1 MVLMPAKP
9 ITAHGGD
16 CGDVMRDQGLQ
27 RAIDAAGGVS
37 ALAAALGIAQPSV
50 SGWTRIPADRVAAV
64 EAATGV
70 DRTLLRPDLFAAA
83 TTTQT
88 PLDDVDLA
96 RARGYQLL
104 AHLLAKPPTQALLD
118 TVAKITG
125 DPTPLGLAWMALAD
139 AARATTESAVGEEY
153 FKLFIGVGRGD
164 VLPFASYYLAGFLH
178 ERPLAAAR
186 ADLAK
191 IGIERRPGIHDPE
204 DHIATLCDAMAGM
217 IEGTYPAPLSTQDA
231 FFDAHLRTWAPRLFA
246 DIAVAPSAK
255 FYRAV
260 ADVGAHWIDL
270 ETRAAAIAA

>member
-1 MVLMPAKP
+1 
-9 ITAHGGD
+9 
-16 CGDVMRDQGLQ
+16 MREQGLQ

-37 ALAAALGIAQPSV
+37 ALAASLGIAQPSV
-50 SGWTRIPADRVAAV
+50 SGWTRVPADRISAI

-70 DRTLLRPDLFAAA
+70 SRNELRPDLFSGAKIAQPAANPA
-83 TTTQT
+83 
-88 PLDDVDLA
+88 LDDVDLA

-118 TVAKITG
+118 SVGKITG
-125 DPTPLGLAWMALAD
+125 DPTPLGLAWMSLAD
-139 AARATTESAVGEEY
+139 SARVTPAAVVGEEY

-164 VLPFASYYLAGFLH
+164 VLPFASFYLAGFLH

-186 ADLAK
+186 ADLVK
-191 IGIERRPGIHDPE
+191 LGIERRPGVHEPE

-217 IEGTYPAPLSTQDA
+217 IDGTYAATQSAQDA
-231 FFDAHLRTWAPRLFA
+231 FFAAHLKTWTPRLFA
-246 DIAVAPSAK
+246 DIAIAPSAK

>member
-1 MVLMPAKP
+1 MASGV
-9 ITAHGGD
+9 D
-16 CGDVMRDQGLQ
+16 CGECMRDQGLQ

-37 ALAAALGIAQPSV
+37 ALAVLLGISQPSV
-50 SGWTRIPADRVAAV
+50 SGWTRVPSDRISAI

-70 DRTLLRPDLFAAA
+70 ARTELRPDLFAATSSA
-83 TTTQT
+83 QSA
-88 PLDDVDLA
+88 PGSALDDVDLA

-118 TVAKITG
+118 TVGEITG
-125 DPTPLGLAWMALAD
+125 DPTPLGIAWITLAA
-139 AARATTESAVGEEY
+139 AARQTPAATVGEEY

-178 ERPLAAAR
+178 ERPLATAR

-191 IGIERRPGIHDPE
+191 LGIERRRGVHEPE

-217 IEGTYPAPLSTQDA
+217 IDGTYPANQSAQDA
-231 FFDAHLRTWAPRLFA
+231 FFCTHLKPWAPRLFA
-246 DIAVAPSAK
+246 DIAIAPSAN

-260 ADVGAHWIDL
+260 ADVGTHWIDL
-270 ETRAAAIAA
+270 EIRAAAIGA

>member
-1 MVLMPAKP
+1 
-9 ITAHGGD
+9 
-16 CGDVMRDQGLQ
+16 MRDKGLQ

-37 ALAAALGIAQPSV
+37 ALAASLGISQPSV
-50 SGWTRIPADRVAAV
+50 SGWTRVPSDRISAI

-70 DRTLLRPDLFAAA
+70 TRTELRPDLFS
-83 TTTQT
+83 T
-88 PLDDVDLA
+88 PGSVQSAPGSALDDVDLA
-96 RARGYQLL
+96 RARGYQLI
-104 AHLLAKPPTQALLD
+104 AHLLAKPPTQVLLD
-118 TVAKITG
+118 IVGKITG
-125 DPTPLGLAWMALAD
+125 DPTPLGIAWMTLAA
-139 AARATTESAVGEEY
+139 AARETPATAVGEEY

-191 IGIERRPGIHDPE
+191 LGIERRPGVHEPE

-217 IEGTYPAPLSTQDA
+217 IDGTYPATQFAQDA
-231 FFDAHLRTWAPRLFA
+231 FFYAHLKTWAPRLFA

-270 ETRAAAIAA
+270 EIRAAAIAA